1 MSMRKI
7 AIWIC
12 AAMMLVGCGNAGS
25 GTGRDRAAGQ
35 EVTEQQLRERAE
47 ELCGYVP
54 YHEDLERSRGY
65 LTEEFYAVLD
75 TMFCLPDETPVLHE
89 YEFWFCTADGAP
101 VARCNCEVL
110 HVEQT
115 DSAHAKA
122 TVRVTPE
129 DGDYDAEEHQ
139 LLMTCVDGQWLL
151 ADYDG
156 CQAAARRYI
165 DIKRQKE

>member
-12 AAMMLVGCGNAGS
+12 AAMMLVGCGNSGS
-25 GTGRDRAAGQ
+25 GTGRGRAAGQ
-35 EVTEQQLRERAE
+35 DVDEQQLRARAE

-65 LTEEFYAVLD
+65 LTEEFYNVLD
-75 TMFCLPDETPVLHE
+75 TMFHLPDETPVLHE

-115 DSAHAKA
+115 DSAHAEVI
-122 TVRVTPE
+122 VRVMPE
-129 DGDYDAEEHQ
+129 DADYDAEEHQ
-139 LLMTCVDGQWLL
+139 LQMTCVEGKWLL
-151 ADYDG
+151 ADYDDSR
-156 CQAAARRYI
+156 ANARRYI